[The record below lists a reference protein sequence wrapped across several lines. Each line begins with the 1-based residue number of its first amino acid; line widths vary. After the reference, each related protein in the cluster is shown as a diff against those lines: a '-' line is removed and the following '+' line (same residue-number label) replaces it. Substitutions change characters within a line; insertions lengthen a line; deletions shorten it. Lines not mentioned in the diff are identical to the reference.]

1 MFRLDLSE
9 IGMHTEHK
17 MYLFEDMEYR
27 TKDDKRGIHVNENQ
41 RKSEWKVLTQQM
53 NTDRPYRCKIGEYLG
68 KHMYIL
74 TQFIF

>member
-9 IGMHTEHK
+9 IGMYTEHK

-27 TKDDKRGIHVNENQ
+27 TKEDKRGIHANENQKSQ

-53 NTDRPYRCKIGEYLG
+53 NTDSCKIGEYLG
-68 KHMYIL
+68 KHTYIL
-74 TQFIF
+74 T